1 LCHAVCVV
9 VAVRVMWKGRKR
21 TSNPAAPKG
30 YPNRLRHGLHCC
42 HLHLERITSEAWHT
56 SEGNM
61 LPTCRA
67 SSSIASV
74 ATDDV
79 PPNEQGLLGYKGDV
93 YSAKLGGGNTT

>member
-1 LCHAVCVV
+1 
-9 VAVRVMWKGRKR
+9 
-21 TSNPAAPKG
+21 
-30 YPNRLRHGLHCC
+30 
-42 HLHLERITSEAWHT
+42 
-56 SEGNM
+56 M